1 LISYNP
7 NNVKTMALNQDKS
20 KLTEVEH
27 IKEKSNFLEGTI
39 KESLKDEVTGNLYAQ
54 DQHLIKFHG
63 SYVQS
68 DRELEKERKA
78 QKLEPLYSFMIRV
91 RVPGGVASP
100 QQWMVID
107 DLATKYGMPS
117 IKLTTRQA
125 FELHNIYK
133 HNLKQT
139 IKEINASLLDSIA
152 ACGDVNRNVMNTV
165 NPNTSAIHDAVQEAA
180 RSVSEHLTPRTTA
193 YYKIWVNEEQVVG
206 AAEEAPVEEPIYG
219 KTYLP
224 RKFKITFAIP
234 PYNDT
239 DVFAHDIGLIAIE
252 ENGQLLGFNISVGGG
267 MGMTFGDETTFPRLG
282 NIIGFTTAAELNDVC
297 EKLVTIQRDFG
308 NRENRRL
315 SRFKYT
321 IERVGLDFVQ
331 KELNNRLGYTLAPA
345 RNFEFTTNGDSF
357 GWVKG
362 VNNRWYNC
370 LYIEGG
376 RVKDNDQ
383 FQLRKGLRAI
393 AEMLDGGDFRLTGN
407 QNLVIGN
414 VSELQK
420 PMVEALLQQYGLS
433 AHQQVSS
440 LHQHAIACVAL
451 NLCPLANSEAERYL
465 PSLITKIH
473 AIAVKYGIGD
483 EPITIRM
490 TGCPNG
496 CGRPYLG
503 EIGFVGRAPG
513 KYNVYLG
520 ASFNGDRL
528 NVLHKE
534 ALNEEEILALLDP
547 LLQQFAGEKNKGEH
561 FGDFIVRKEIIHH
574 KNALADFHLS

>member
-1 LISYNP
+1 MS
-7 NNVKTMALNQDKS
+7 LNTDKS
-20 KLTEVEH
+20 KLSEVEH
-27 IKEKSNFLEGTI
+27 IKEKSKFLEGTI
-39 KESLKDEVTGNLYAQ
+39 QDSLKDEVTGNLYAQ

-68 DRELEKERKA
+68 DRELDKERKG

-91 RVPGGVASP
+91 RVPGGVATP
-100 QQWMVID
+100 EQWIVID

-165 NPNTSAIHDAVQEAA
+165 NPHTSAVHDDVQEAA
-180 RSVSEHLTPRTTA
+180 RSVSEHLTPKTTA

-206 AAEEAPVEEPIYG
+206 PDEEAPIEEPIYG

-239 DVFAHDIGLIAIE
+239 DVFAHDVGLIAIE
-252 ENGQLLGFNISVGGG
+252 EKGKLLGFNVSIGGG
-267 MGMTFGDETTFPRLG
+267 MGMTFGDDNTYPRLG
-282 NIIGFTTAAELNDVC
+282 NVIGFTPTEQLNDVC

-308 NRENRRL
+308 NRENRKL

-321 IERVGLDFVQ
+321 IERMGLDFIK
-331 KELNNRLGYTLAPA
+331 KELDSRLGYALPSE
-345 RNFEFTTNGDSF
+345 RPYVFTTNGDSF
-357 GWVKG
+357 GWIKG
-362 VNNRWYNC
+362 VNNKWYNT

-376 RVKDNDQ
+376 RVKDTEQ

-407 QNLVIGN
+407 QNVVLGN
-414 VSELQK
+414 VSEKQK
-420 PMVEALLQQYGLS
+420 PQVDALLQQYGLS
-433 AHQQVSS
+433 AHQEVSS
-440 LHQHAIACVAL
+440 LHQHSIACVAL

-465 PSLITKIH
+465 PSLLDKIH
-473 AIAVKYGIGD
+473 AILVKYGIGK

-513 KYNVYLG
+513 KYNMYLG

-528 NVLHKE
+528 NVLYKE
-534 ALNEEEILALLDP
+534 ALSEEEILATLDP
-547 LLQQFAGEKNKGEH
+547 LIGEFAKQKKKHEH
-561 FGDFIVRKEIIHH
+561 FGDYIVRKGVIQHSH
-574 KNALADFHLS
+574 TKSDFHLS